1 MKIAFLIF
9 YIVIFN
15 FLIIDFI
22 KFLKNKEKLS
32 KLLIFEISII
42 ILSLILTTVFNNLPG
57 KGFMPGLTYIGEFL
71 VNFGAAILSS
81 CLLVITLIIKI
92 IKVIIKSKK
101 IIKNSN

>member
-9 YIVIFN
+9 YIVIFI

-42 ILSLILTTVFNNLPG
+42 ILSLFLTTVFNNLPG
-57 KGFMPGLTYIGEFL
+57 KGFMQGLTYIGEFL
-71 VNFGAAILSS
+71 INFGAAIFSS

-92 IKVIIKSKK
+92 TKVIINKK
-101 IIKNSN
+101 L